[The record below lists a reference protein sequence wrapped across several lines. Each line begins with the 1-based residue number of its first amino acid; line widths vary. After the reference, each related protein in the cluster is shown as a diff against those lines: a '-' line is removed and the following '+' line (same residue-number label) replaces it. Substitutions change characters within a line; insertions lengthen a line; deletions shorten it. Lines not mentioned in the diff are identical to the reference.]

1 MIQYK
6 QTNQGLEQYANKK
19 EKKENKFSHF
29 LNLDNY
35 CSIDTIDADIVSCNP
50 THDRNRSI
58 SMNYIDIFLEALSA
72 EKGRSEKTLT
82 SYASDLH
89 LADDAINGGLMNA
102 TESDIQNYLSS
113 LPDKA
118 SSIARKASALRGFY
132 KFLMLEK
139 IIKNNPT
146 TNLELPKRNRALPKF
161 LTVDEIELL
170 ISSAGDI
177 RNSLR
182 LRAMIELL
190 YASGLRVSELCEL
203 PVSGIL
209 GNKLL
214 IHGKGAKERL
224 VPMHDAAIHALN
236 KWMDARGDTDSKYV
250 FPSNAKSG
258 HITRDGFF
266 KILKKCAVLAGI
278 DPNRVSPHVLRHSFA
293 SHLLAGGANLR
304 AIQTMLGH
312 EDISTTQIYTH
323 VMPEKL
329 KETVSNHHPF
339 ANKKGI

>member
-1 MIQYK
+1 
-6 QTNQGLEQYANKK
+6 
-19 EKKENKFSHF
+19 
-29 LNLDNY
+29 
-35 CSIDTIDADIVSCNP
+35 
-50 THDRNRSI
+50 
-58 SMNYIDIFLEALSA
+58 MNYIDIFLEALSA

-82 SYASDLH
+82 SYASDLNQ
-89 LADDAINGGLMNA
+89 ANEAIDGGLMNA
-102 TESDIQNYLSS
+102 TESAVQDFLSS

-118 SSIARKASALRGFY
+118 SSVARKASALRGFY

-139 IIKNNPT
+139 IITVNPT
-146 TNLELPKRNRALPKF
+146 ANLELPKRNRALPKF
-161 LTVDEIELL
+161 LSVDEIELL
-170 ISSAGDI
+170 ISSAGDV

-203 PVSGIL
+203 PISGIL

-236 KWMDARGDTDSKYV
+236 KWLDARGDTNSKYV
-250 FPSNAKSG
+250 FPSNGKTG

-266 KILKKCAVLAGI
+266 KILKKCAILSGI
-278 DPNRVSPHVLRHSFA
+278 EQNRVSPHVLRHSFA

-329 KETVSNHHPF
+329 KETISNHHPL

>member
-1 MIQYK
+1 
-6 QTNQGLEQYANKK
+6 
-19 EKKENKFSHF
+19 
-29 LNLDNY
+29 
-35 CSIDTIDADIVSCNP
+35 
-50 THDRNRSI
+50 
-58 SMNYIDIFLEALSA
+58 MNYIDIFLEALSA
-72 EKGRSEKTLT
+72 EKGRSEKTLA

-89 LADDAINGGLMNA
+89 LADSAIGGGLMNA
-102 TESDIQNYLSS
+102 TESDIQNYLSA

-139 IIKNNPT
+139 IITTNPT
-146 TNLELPKRNRALPKF
+146 ANLELPKRNRALPKF
-161 LTVDEIELL
+161 LTVEEIELL
-170 ISSAGDI
+170 ISSAGDV

-203 PVSGIL
+203 PMSGIL

-236 KWMDARGDTDSKYV
+236 KWIDARGDTDSKYV
-250 FPSNAKSG
+250 FPSNGKTG

-266 KILKKCAVLAGI
+266 KILKKCAVLSGI
-278 DPNRVSPHVLRHSFA
+278 DPNHVSPHVLRHSFA

>member
-1 MIQYK
+1 MDTDFNIDI
-6 QTNQGLEQYANKK
+6 AD
-19 EKKENKFSHF
+19 
-29 LNLDNY
+29 DNII
-35 CSIDTIDADIVSCNP
+35 SNDT
-50 THDRNRSI
+50 THDRNRRI
-58 SMNYIDIFLEALSA
+58 PMNYIDIFLEALSA

-139 IIKNNPT
+139 IITTNPT
-146 TNLELPKRNRALPKF
+146 ANLELPKRNRALPKF

>member
-1 MIQYK
+1 
-6 QTNQGLEQYANKK
+6 
-19 EKKENKFSHF
+19 
-29 LNLDNY
+29 
-35 CSIDTIDADIVSCNP
+35 
-50 THDRNRSI
+50 
-58 SMNYIDIFLEALSA
+58 MNYIDIFLEALSA
-72 EKGRSEKTLT
+72 EKGRSNRTLS
-82 SYASDLH
+82 SYESDLR
-89 LADDAINGGLMNA
+89 LADESITGGLMSA
-102 TESDIQNYLSS
+102 TGSDIQNYLSS
-113 LPDKA
+113 LPDKP

-139 IIKNNPT
+139 IIKTNPT
-146 TNLELPKRNRALPKF
+146 TNLKLPKRNRTLPKF
-161 LTVDEIELL
+161 LSPDEIELL

-177 RNSLR
+177 KTSVR

-203 PVSGIL
+203 PITGVL
-209 GNKLL
+209 GDKLL

-224 VPMHDAAIHALN
+224 VPIHDAAIIALN
-236 KWMDARGDTDSKYV
+236 KWLALRDANETSKYV
-250 FPSNAKSG
+250 CPTHSKTG

-323 VMPEKL
+323 VLPEKL
-329 KETVSNHHPF
+329 HQVVEQHHPLS
-339 ANKKGI
+339 NTKVKNND

>member
-1 MIQYK
+1 
-6 QTNQGLEQYANKK
+6 
-19 EKKENKFSHF
+19 
-29 LNLDNY
+29 
-35 CSIDTIDADIVSCNP
+35 
-50 THDRNRSI
+50 
-58 SMNYIDIFLEALSA
+58 MNYIDIFLEALSA
-72 EKGRSEKTLT
+72 EKGRSEKTLA
-82 SYASDLH
+82 SYASDLN
-89 LADDAINGGLMNA
+89 LANNAINGGLMKA
-102 TESDIQNYLSS
+102 TESDIQKYLSN
-113 LPDKA
+113 LPDKP
-118 SSIARKASALRGFY
+118 SSISRKASALRGFY

-139 IIKNNPT
+139 IITSNPT
-146 TNLELPKRNRALPKF
+146 INLELPKRNRALPKF
-161 LTVDEIELL
+161 LTIDEIDLL

-177 RNSLR
+177 RTSVR

-203 PVSGIL
+203 PISGIL
-209 GNKLL
+209 GDKLL

-224 VPMHDAAIHALN
+224 VPMHTGAIDALN
-236 KWMDARGDTDSKYV
+236 KWLELRGDTNSKYV
-250 FPSNAKSG
+250 FPSNGKTG

-278 DPNRVSPHVLRHSFA
+278 SPNRVSPHVLRHSFA

-329 KETVSNHHPF
+329 KEIVSNHHPLSVK
-339 ANKKGI
+339 NKGIKK

>member
-1 MIQYK
+1 
-6 QTNQGLEQYANKK
+6 
-19 EKKENKFSHF
+19 
-29 LNLDNY
+29 
-35 CSIDTIDADIVSCNP
+35 
-50 THDRNRSI
+50 
-58 SMNYIDIFLEALSA
+58 MNYIDIFLEAMSAERGRSIKTLSSYESDLRLANDAIPGGLINADRETIQKYLSA
-72 EKGRSEKTLT
+72 
-82 SYASDLH
+82 
-89 LADDAINGGLMNA
+89 
-102 TESDIQNYLSS
+102 
-113 LPDKA
+113 LPDKP
-118 SSIARKASALRGFY
+118 SSISRKASALRGFY

-139 IIKNNPT
+139 IISHNPT
-146 TNLELPKRNRALPKF
+146 TNLELPKRDRTLPKF
-161 LTVDEIELL
+161 LSIDEIELL

-177 RNSLR
+177 KTSIR

-203 PVSGIL
+203 PMTGIL
-209 GNKLL
+209 GDKLL

-224 VPMHDAAIHALN
+224 VPMHDAAICALN
-236 KWMDARGDTDSKYV
+236 KWLDTRGDNESKYV
-250 FPSNAKSG
+250 FPSHGNSG

-278 DPNRVSPHVLRHSFA
+278 APERVSPHVLRHSFA

-329 KETVSNHHPF
+329 CETVENHHPL
-339 ANKKGI
+339 AKQQRQKQ